1 LREQVPTADPV
12 VRAALASALQSLQ
25 PIEFG
30 NPSVTAHFRCE
41 NAQSADILLGRLQH
55 TLTCAGDSFL
65 WRAQTAQAQVLANAA
80 FPAELR
86 LAHLRRLLVAASSD
100 VRVLEALA
108 EPVCLLEPPA
118 ARPLVHDLSLQRDP
132 GVLAALL
139 EQLTLHVQ
147 HANVLPAAQ
156 RRALLQSPFDLPE
169 PVSLEARQHAIALAR
184 ALRQPLP
191 TTQSTSR
198 AIQRSL
204 QPDAQ
209 VPPAEVSPDA
219 RSARVRLET
228 SHGTVLLALEG
239 TNSPRAMDF
248 VLRSIQAG
256 RYTGTT
262 FHRVV
267 PAFVAQGGDPRGDGY
282 GGTSELIPTEV
293 GPGRFE
299 RGTVGIALGGL
310 DTGGM
315 QFFIMTADSP
325 HLDGRYPWI
334 GRVLE
339 GMDLVD
345 SWLPGEQLTRVTV
358 E

>member
-1 LREQVPTADPV
+1 
-12 VRAALASALQSLQ
+12 
-25 PIEFG
+25 
-30 NPSVTAHFRCE
+30 
-41 NAQSADILLGRLQH
+41 
-55 TLTCAGDSFL
+55 
-65 WRAQTAQAQVLANAA
+65 
-80 FPAELR
+80 
-86 LAHLRRLLVAASSD
+86 
-100 VRVLEALA
+100 
-108 EPVCLLEPPA
+108 
-118 ARPLVHDLSLQRDP
+118 
-132 GVLAALL
+132 
-139 EQLTLHVQ
+139 
-147 HANVLPAAQ
+147 
-156 RRALLQSPFDLPE
+156 
-169 PVSLEARQHAIALAR
+169 
-184 ALRQPLP
+184 
-191 TTQSTSR
+191 
-198 AIQRSL
+198 
-204 QPDAQ
+204 
-209 VPPAEVSPDA
+209 
-219 RSARVRLET
+219 
-228 SHGTVLLALEG
+228 
-239 TNSPRAMDF
+239 MDF

-256 RYTGTT
+256 RYTGTA